1 MQKERIVYLD
11 LIRIIAGILV
21 IMVHISAQQIE
32 NLAVDSM
39 AFAITNAFNCLS
51 FSGVALFVMIS
62 GALALRPE
70 RETDLKTLLLHRT
83 LHFFVLYYIWKAF
96 YQVITMLEKGESL
109 TVDNIKN
116 DVVLSLIQ
124 QRGYYHLWFLPMLA
138 ILYMIVPLMKKGLAE
153 KKLCRYFLTVFFVVA
168 LFVPTLL
175 HYDFKF
181 KYLVKDFFA
190 YNDFYLFRGYLGYF
204 VLGHYLHN
212 WRADITS
219 KKRTLLYAAGG
230 FCFLLACI
238 LGTMDAHAAGQPS
251 QHMNTPFAA
260 TTFFTATA
268 LFVAGQSIDGK
279 IAASEKAG
287 KIFSFLA
294 GTVFGVYLLHPLAIL
309 FWESVG
315 LTTSLCT
322 PILSIPLLTVCT
334 AVLSVSAAA
343 LLLKV
348 PVLRKLVK

>member
-11 LIRIIAGILV
+11 LVRIIAGILV

-32 NLAVDSM
+32 HLAVDSM

-70 RETDLKTLLLHRT
+70 RETDLKTLLIHRT

-96 YQVITMLEKGESL
+96 YQVITMLEEGERFTL
-109 TVDNIKN
+109 ANIKN
-116 DVVLSLIQ
+116 DVVLAMIQ

-153 KKLCRYFLTVFFVVA
+153 KKLCRYFLSLFFVVA

-212 WRADITS
+212 WRVESTA
-219 KKRTLLYAAGG
+219 KKRILLYVAGG
-230 FCFLLACI
+230 FCFVLACV
-238 LGTMDAHAAGQPS
+238 LGTLDAHATGQTS

-260 TTFFTATA
+260 TTFFTAAA
-268 LFVAGQSIDGK
+268 LFVAVQSVDEK
-279 IAASEKAG
+279 IAASVKAK
-287 KIFSFLA
+287 KIFGILA
-294 GTVFGVYLLHPLAIL
+294 SAVFGVYLLHPLAIL
-309 FWESVG
+309 FLENIG
-315 LTTSLCT
+315 LNTSLCT
-322 PILSIPLLTVCT
+322 PILSIPFLTVCT
-334 AVLSVSAAA
+334 AALSFSAAA
-343 LLLKV
+343 LLQKA
-348 PVLRKLVK
+348 PILRKLIQ